1 MLTRFVVLAA
11 LAASGFAPSFA
22 QAQPDYV
29 AQARLA
35 YAAIRCEKYGETA
48 SINETTSD
56 SGRLFAVGY
65 RALQTV
71 FEARHRGVSMGKDAG
86 ANEPYWIILQIR
98 LGPTSE
104 FDVGR
109 VHDTI
114 TDFAWATIGE
124 GVPGGITPDNFI
136 QTKAVAQRLYRDA
149 NCDFVG
155 R

>member
-1 MLTRFVVLAA
+1 MVLGA
-11 LAASGFAPSFA
+11 LAASGVGASSA

-35 YAAIRCEKYGETA
+35 YAAITCEKYAETA
-48 SINETTSD
+48 SINES
-56 SGRLFAVGY
+56 SGDNRRLFYVGY

-86 ANEPYWIILQIR
+86 ANEPYWIILQIM
-98 LGPTSE
+98 LGPTPE

-109 VHDTI
+109 VHETI
-114 TDFAWATIGE
+114 TDWAWIKIGD

-136 QTKAVAQRLYRDA
+136 QTKLVA
-149 NCDFVG
+149 
-155 R
+155 